1 MITYQNKQTDMN
13 TAGRIQQRWGQ
24 GEIEYTG
31 SLYEKGKWEGRGRAK
46 KKNQAKHQHFPS
58 YFH

>member
-1 MITYQNKQTDMN
+1 MN